1 MVVGFLRAR
10 SILRVIVQT
19 LSNKIFGMI
28 GYWIV
33 FGAVIGEID
42 VIGPQFFFNMYKSIV
57 I

>member
-1 MVVGFLRAR
+1 
-10 SILRVIVQT
+10 
-19 LSNKIFGMI
+19 LSNEIFGVI